1 MADRGLSSPGR
12 LLFLPALSAALLLGA
27 FTDLPLEPASA
38 AMMGGPRLSARSS
51 KSYRTPTKR
60 SSRKPQVT
68 LLKRQSKHASHVVA
82 SKKDKRGSKKQAK
95 VAKVAH
101 ARPAAAR
108 AIPPQ
113 LYLEKLNQL
122 TIRPGVVHKFAKGGL
137 NVNVV
142 EVDMKTADVK
152 IRPYMASETF
162 DKLKNVEQ
170 HAKESGALVAVNAN
184 YFKNDGTPLG
194 TIKVDNEWV
203 SGSLFN
209 RVAMGIT
216 RGGDLKFARVNL
228 HGILETSNPQVPKL
242 WVNNMNQPRRSGVR
256 LIMYTRRWGNTAS
269 LPYEGRLVSVS
280 NKGEVL
286 DTHTR
291 SLTIP
296 YGGYVLT
303 DKKDSAIAHL
313 KRGDFVDLDWQT
325 DPKDWNTVTH
335 AISGGPT
342 LIKEGNLFIG
352 LKDERFR
359 PNWTSAKIT
368 RRTACGV
375 TADRKLVL
383 ATVEGPHT
391 LWDLAKFMKQ
401 LGCVEAM
408 NLDGGGS
415 TTMVVNGNTVTR
427 NDCTGQ
433 RKVAATLTVME
444 PTVAMRHERRPDL
457 YYQPSTNLQEF
468 SVGTDVLSQVPMTNG
483 TIQAR
488 IQQRQLA
495 ELTLAGAHKGN
506 FLGIDQ
512 QFAPEKTIGN
522 NGILSTFEDKDAIIE
537 LDNDLVHDST
547 QDVHKDRKIV
557 KDEKDNAQHKAAV
570 PAKTFAKPAVPA
582 LDRKSDIAPTPI
594 KAAAPQP
601 EKTQTPE
608 ESWTTKIFKPFKFG
622 KRS

>member
-1 MADRGLSSPGR
+1 MADKSLLSSGR

-27 FTDLPLEPASA
+27 SLSISAPADA
-38 AMMGGPRLSARSS
+38 AMMGGAPRFPR
-51 KSYRTPTKR
+51 SYRTPQKR
-60 SSRKPQVT
+60 NSHKLQVT
-68 LLKRQSKHASHVVA
+68 LLKRPSKATTRAMATKSGKN
-82 SKKDKRGSKKQAK
+82 SKRLKKT
-95 VAKVAH
+95 KVAH
-101 ARPAAAR
+101 ARPAAPR

-113 LYLEKLNQL
+113 LYVEKLNQL
-122 TIRPGVVHKFAKGGL
+122 TVKPGVVHKFCKGGL

-142 EVDMKTADVK
+142 EVDMKSADVK

-184 YFKNDGTPLG
+184 YFKKDGTPLG

-216 RGGDLKFARVNL
+216 RGGDMKFARVNL
-228 HGILETSNPQVPKL
+228 HGILETSNPRVPKL
-242 WVNNMNQPRRSGVR
+242 WVNNMNQPRRQGVR
-256 LIMYTRRWGNTAS
+256 LIMYTRRWGNSIT
-269 LPYEGRLVSVS
+269 LPYEGRLVAVS

-286 DTHTR
+286 DTHSR
-291 SLTIP
+291 ALAIP

-303 DKKDSAIAHL
+303 DKKQSELAHL

-325 DPKDWNTVTH
+325 DPKDWNQVTH

-342 LIKEGNLFIG
+342 LIKDGNLFVG

-427 NDCTGQ
+427 NDCSGQ

-444 PTVAMRHERRPDL
+444 PAVAQRHERRPDL
-457 YYQPSTNLQEF
+457 HYRPSTNLQEF
-468 SVGTDVLSQVPMTNG
+468 SVGTDVLSQVPMMTG

-488 IQQRQLA
+488 IQQRQLG
-495 ELTLAGAHKGN
+495 EMTFGGVGGS
-506 FLGIDQ
+506 FLGPDQ
-512 QFAPEKTIGN
+512 QFAPENAIDK
-522 NGILSTFEDKDAIIE
+522 NGVIVSTFEGEDAVIDI
-537 LDNDLVHDST
+537 DNDLYRD
-547 QDVHKDRKIV
+547 QV
-557 KDEKDNAQHKAAV
+557 KQTASKHHHKAPKVISEQKEKPVSSPKVIEEPVTVPTPVQKVDLNAV
-570 PAKTFAKPAVPA
+570 PV
-582 LDRKSDIAPTPI
+582 
-594 KAAAPQP
+594 KAIAPQP
-601 EKTQTPE
+601 EKTQ
-608 ESWTTKIFKPFKFG
+608 SSSGWTTKLFKPFKLG

>member
-1 MADRGLSSPGR
+1 VADRSSSSSRR
-12 LLFLPALSAALLLGA
+12 LLLPALTSATMAAALLLGA
-27 FTDLPLEPASA
+27 TVSLSGQSVEA
-38 AMMGGPRLSARSS
+38 AMMGGAPRIS
-51 KSYRTPTKR
+51 KSYRSPAKR
-60 SSRKPQVT
+60 NIQKPQIT
-68 LLKRQSKHASHVVA
+68 LLKRSSKTASRAVA
-82 SKKDKRGSKKQAK
+82 SKKEKRGAK
-95 VAKVAH
+95 RHGKAAKVAH

-113 LYLEKLNQL
+113 LYAEKLNQL
-122 TIRPGVVHKFAKGGL
+122 TIKPGVVHKFYKGGL

-142 EVDMKTADVK
+142 EVDMKSADVK

-170 HAKESGALVAVNAN
+170 HARESGALVAVNAN
-184 YFKNDGTPLG
+184 YFKKDGTPLG
-194 TIKVDNEWV
+194 TMKVDDEWV

-216 RGGDLKFARVNL
+216 RGGDMKFARVNL
-228 HGILETSNPQVPKL
+228 HGILETSNPNVPKL

-256 LIMYTRRWGNTAS
+256 LIMYTRRWGSNVS
-269 LPYEGRLVSVS
+269 LPYEGRLVAVS

-286 DTHTR
+286 DTQKR
-291 SLTIP
+291 SLQIP

-303 DKKDSAIAHL
+303 DKKESELAHL

-342 LIKEGNLFIG
+342 LIKEGNLFVG
-352 LKDERFR
+352 LKAERFR

-375 TADRKLVL
+375 TADRKLVM

-415 TTMVVNGNTVTR
+415 TTMVVNGNTVTG
-427 NDCTGQ
+427 NDTSGQ

-444 PTVAMRHERRPDL
+444 PAVAQRHERRPDL
-457 YYQPSTNLQEF
+457 HYQPSTNLQEF
-468 SVGTDVLSQVPMTNG
+468 SVGTDVLSQVPMMTG

-488 IQQRQLA
+488 IQQRQLG
-495 ELTLAGAHKGN
+495 EMTFAGGGSGS
-506 FLGIDQ
+506 FLGADQ
-512 QFAPEKTIGN
+512 QFAPERSIDKG
-522 NGILSTFEDKDAIIE
+522 GIVVSTFQGEDAVIDI
-537 LDNDLVHDST
+537 DNDLV
-547 QDVHKDRKIV
+547 QDQQEPATKNHKPTKIS
-557 KDEKDNAQHKAAV
+557 DEDLKPVQPKAFGKPVV
-570 PAKTFAKPAVPA
+570 PTEKKFEFAA
-582 LDRKSDIAPTPI
+582 PI
-594 KAAAPQP
+594 KAAAPLPDKNQP
-601 EKTQTPE
+601 Q
-608 ESWTTKIFKPFKFG
+608 SGWTSKFFKPFKLG

>member
-1 MADRGLSSPGR
+1 VADRGLPSPGR

-27 FTDLPLEPASA
+27 FTDLPVEPASA
-38 AMMGGPRLSARSS
+38 AMMGGPRLSVRSA
-51 KSYRTPTKR
+51 KSYRTPAKR
-60 SSRKPQVT
+60 NSRKPQVT

-82 SKKDKRGSKKQAK
+82 SKKDKRGSKKQ
-95 VAKVAH
+95 AKVAH

-216 RGGDLKFARVNL
+216 RGGDLTFARVNL
-228 HGILETSNPQVPKL
+228 HGILETSNPQVPRL

-269 LPYEGRLVSVS
+269 LPYEGRLISVS

-325 DPKDWNTVTH
+325 DPKDWNSVTH

-342 LIKEGNLFIG
+342 LIKEGNLFVG

-444 PTVAMRHERRPDL
+444 PTVALRHERRPDL

-495 ELTLAGAHKGN
+495 ELTLAGAKKGN

-512 QFAPEKTIGN
+512 QFAPEKAIGN
-522 NGILSTFEDKDAIIE
+522 DGILSTFEGKDAIIE
-537 LDNDLVHDST
+537 LDNDLVHDSI
-547 QDVHKDRKIV
+547 QGVHKDRKIV
-557 KDEKDNAQHKAAV
+557 KVDKSDAEKKAAV

-582 LDRKSDIAPTPI
+582 LDRKAENAPAPI

-601 EKTQTPE
+601 EKTQTSE